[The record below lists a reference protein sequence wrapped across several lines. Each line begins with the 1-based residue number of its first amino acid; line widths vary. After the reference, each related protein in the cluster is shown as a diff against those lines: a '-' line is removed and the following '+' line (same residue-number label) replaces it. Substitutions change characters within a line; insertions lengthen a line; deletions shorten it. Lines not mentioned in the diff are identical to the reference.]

1 MTKLDGVKKPITK
14 CNGKCVIQ
22 FGKKQDKKY
31 NMNKM
36 IYQRG
41 LSYIPKLISFDD
53 DTKTLIIEKVGRT
66 IAEKYGAGEGRD
78 RYLPKMRTLSKKFYN
93 SFGLYHN
100 DLKWDNTLE
109 DNNGKVY
116 LIDFEYS
123 SPRLHKINTHSYRAK
138 GKLYNFNY

>member
-1 MTKLDGVKKPITK
+1 MTKSAGKKPETK
-14 CNGKCVIQ
+14 CNGNCVIQ
-22 FGKKQDKKY
+22 FGPQQTERY
-31 NMNKM
+31 NISKM

-53 DTKTLIIEKVGRT
+53 DTKTIT
-66 IAEKYGAGEGRD
+66 IQKIGKNLNEKYDNSERQ

-100 DLKWDNTLE
+100 DLHYHNILE
-109 DNNGKVY
+109 DSNKNLY

-123 SPRLHKINTHSYRAK
+123 SKKRGDVDKGGYRKK
-138 GKLYNFNY
+138 GKLYNFNL